1 MFQLLDEIKSA
12 SDMELIRIYK
22 ATLLRN
28 REGRLDNRLRSIIE
42 EIKRRNADLFENQ
55 DERNEQ

>member
-1 MFQLLDEIKSA
+1 MFQPLDEIKSA

-28 REGRLDNRLRSIIE
+28 REGRLDNRLRRIID
-42 EIKRRNADLFENQ
+42 EIKRRNAELFEIR
-55 DERNEQ
+55 DKRNLQ